1 MPAAARVGDKH
12 YCRKTE
18 PVPHKGGEMLE
29 AGSRTVFIGEEN
41 AARVG
46 DKAWCEGG
54 AYDVIV
60 TGEPTVLIN
69 ERPAARLG
77 DATDGGH
84 IISGCPTVLIGPHP
98 QAALLRD
105 AARSGAPFCEKI
117 VRVRLEGRDE

>member
-12 YCRKTE
+12 RCSKTE
-18 PVPHKGGEMLE
+18 PVPHEGGEILDP
-29 AGSRTVFIGEEN
+29 ASRTVFIGEEN
-41 AARVG
+41 AARLG

-60 TGEPTVLIN
+60 IGEPTVLIG

-84 IISGCPTVLIGPHP
+84 IVTGCTTVLIGPHP
-98 QAALLRD
+98 QAALLRE
-105 AARSGAPFCEKI
+105 AARTGAPFCVKAR
-117 VRVRLEGRDE
+117 RVRLEGRDD

>member
-12 YCRKTE
+12 HCTKTE
-18 PVPHKGGEMLE
+18 PIPHEGGAILE
-29 AGSRTVFIGEEN
+29 PGSRTVFIGEEN

-46 DKAWCEGG
+46 DKARCRGG

-60 TGEPTVLIN
+60 TGEPTVLIG

-84 IISGCPTVLIGPHP
+84 ITTGCTTVLIGPHP
-98 QAALLRD
+98 QAALLRE
-105 AARSGAPFCEKI
+105 AARTGVPFCEK
-117 VRVRLEGRDE
+117 VLRVRLEGRDE

>member
-12 YCRKTE
+12 RCHKMD
-18 PVPHKGGEMLE
+18 PVAHKGGEILE
-29 AGSRTVFIGEEN
+29 PGARTVFIGEEN

-54 AYDVIV
+54 AYDVII
-60 TGEPTVLIN
+60 TGEPTVLIG

-84 IISGCPTVLIGPHP
+84 ITSGCTTVLIGPHP
-98 QAALLRD
+98 QVELLRE
-105 AARSGAPFCEKI
+105 AARVGAPFFENF
-117 VRVRLEGRDE
+117 VRVRVEGRDE